1 MARILWVEKQIDY
14 EPQGMMSLSSVLKQ
28 AGHEVALTIATRE
41 DPIQVALAF
50 QPDILAYTVLTGSQ
64 RYYLDLNL
72 QIKQALGDGEPMS
85 VFGGSHA
92 TFFPEVLEQT
102 GLDGVC
108 IGEGEGAILDLA
120 NALSDGGFDPNL
132 PNWWF
137 KTNGMIV
144 KNPVRPLIRDLGSLP
159 MPDRA
164 LIYDKDEATR
174 LSPIK
179 AFIAGRGCP
188 YRCTYCFNH
197 AWYNSYYPRE
207 KRGYMRTVDSVV
219 EEALWVKERYPLE
232 QIIFVDD
239 LFIIFDGWLEEFA
252 DKWPHQVGLA
262 FFCNVRA
269 NLVTPEKVAL
279 LKKAGATAIS
289 MGIESGSERIR
300 NDVLKR
306 RMPRHTIVEAGRL
319 FDAAG
324 IAASSTNMLA
334 LPTATLEDDFATM
347 QLNREAKI
355 KYAHAFLFQPY
366 PGTELGG
373 FVQQYDLM
381 AGNLEDIGAIAW
393 DKSLIKRDSSEKLQ
407 MENLQRWF
415 ALGVE
420 FPWLEPLLRLA
431 IKAPHNPITDR
442 LCWWIHKLFKGY
454 AVGKRI
460 HPFRRN
466 LRTIL
471 RQMVHFLRME
481 T

>member
-1 MARILWVEKQIDY
+1 MARVLWVEKQIDY
-14 EPQGMMSLSSVLKQ
+14 EPQGMMSLSAVLRQ
-28 AGHEVALTIATRE
+28 AGHEVALTIAAHE
-41 DPIQVALAF
+41 DPVQVARTF

-64 RYYLDLNL
+64 RFYLDLNL
-72 QIKQALGDGEPMS
+72 QIKRALGDREPIS
-85 VFGGSHA
+85 VFGGPHA
-92 TFFPEVLEQT
+92 TFFPEVLDED

-108 IGEGEGAILDLA
+108 IGEGEGAIVDLA
-120 NALSDGGFDPNL
+120 NTLSRRGFDPHIH
-132 PNWWF
+132 NWWF
-137 KTNGMIV
+137 KANGQIV
-144 KNPVRPLIRDLGSLP
+144 KNRVRPLVRELGSLP

-164 LIYDKDEATR
+164 LIYGKDETTR

-197 AWYNSYYPRE
+197 AWYNTYYPRE
-207 KRGYMRTVDSVV
+207 KRGTMRTVDSVI

-239 LFIIFDGWLEEFA
+239 LFIIFDDWLEEFA
-252 DKWPHQVGLA
+252 DKWRRHAGVA

-279 LKKAGATAIS
+279 LKKAGASAIS

-300 NDVLKR
+300 EDVLKR
-306 RMPRHTIVEAGRL
+306 RMPRSTIVVAGRL

-334 LPTATLEDDFATM
+334 LPTATLADDFATM

-373 FVQQYDLM
+373 FVKDYDLM
-381 AGNLEDIGAIAW
+381 EGNLEDISAIAW
-393 DKSLIKRDSSEKLQ
+393 DRSLIKRDPSEKLQ

-420 FPWLEPLLRLA
+420 FPWLEPIIRIA
-431 IKAPHNPITDR
+431 IRMPHNPVTDT
-442 LCWWIHKLFKGY
+442 LYWWIHKLFKGY
-454 AVGKRI
+454 AIGKRI
-460 HPFRRN
+460 HPFKRG
-466 LRTIL
+466 LRTVL
-471 RQMVHFLRME
+471 RQFVHFLRME